1 MYENTM
7 GVKGLYT
14 YLKAYRHDIYPNTL
28 STEPKLRI
36 GFDAMSM
43 LYRYKSAYEDI
54 YPVLEELKRQGH
66 ILLFVFDGKAPQ
78 EKEGEVKERR
88 DAREG
93 ATQQATALKEHL
105 STGNMS
111 DKERTIIE
119 YSVARLEYQGWN
131 MTYEIRQ
138 TFQKAL
144 FKMGIPY
151 VKAIAE
157 ADDVLTDLV
166 GAQKL
171 DLVVSSDMDFL
182 LSGVKRLWIP
192 FYRSYSGFEEIV
204 VQEVLEGEEITA
216 EGLMDAGIL
225 CGIEPLRG
233 RVSVNPTTAFS
244 WLRYYQSIEALLKST
259 VKEEQL
265 DVLRDPVVLD
275 SVRKHF
281 KAQPWSSRIRPDH
294 FETCKSFLEAL

>member
-1 MYENTM
+1 M

-14 YLKAYRHDIYPNTL
+14 YLKGYRHDIYPNTL

-43 LYRYKSAYEDI
+43 LYRYKSSYEDI

-66 ILLFVFDGKAPQ
+66 ILLFVFDGKAPH

-88 DAREG
+88 EAREG

-105 STGNMS
+105 STGTMT
-111 DKERTIIE
+111 DKERTILE

-144 FKMGIPY
+144 FKLGVPY
-151 VKAIAE
+151 VKATAE

-166 GAQKL
+166 GAGKL

-204 VQEVLEGEEITA
+204 VEEVLKGEELTA
-216 EGLMDAGIL
+216 GGLTDAGIL

-233 RVSVNPTTAFS
+233 QLSVNPVRAFS
-244 WLRYYQSIEALLKST
+244 WLRYYGSMEALLKSSIH
-259 VKEEQL
+259 EDQL
-265 DVLRDPVVLD
+265 EVIRDPAVLEAA
-275 SVRKHF
+275 RQHF
-281 KAQPWSSRIRPDH
+281 KPQPWSSRIRPDH

>member
-1 MYENTM
+1 M

-14 YLKAYRHDIYPNTL
+14 YLKAYRHDIYPSTIK
-28 STEPKLRI
+28 TEPKLRI

-54 YPVLEELKRQGH
+54 YPVLEELKGQGH
-66 ILLFVFDGKAPQ
+66 TLLFVFDGKAPV

-88 DAREG
+88 EAREG
-93 ATQQATALKEHL
+93 ANQQATALKEHL
-105 STGNMS
+105 SAVNIS
-111 DKERTIIE
+111 DKERTILE

-131 MTYEIRQ
+131 MSYEIRQ

-144 FKMGIPY
+144 HKMGIPY

-166 GAQKL
+166 GAGKL
-171 DLVVSSDMDFL
+171 DLVVSSDMDFI

-204 VQEVLEGEEITA
+204 VEEVLKGEEITA
-216 EGLMDAGIL
+216 EGLVDAGIL

-233 RVSVNPTTAFS
+233 RVSVNSCTAFS
-244 WLRYYQSIEALLKST
+244 WLRYYQSMEALLKST
-259 VKEEQL
+259 VKEAQL
-265 DVLRDPVVLD
+265 DVLRDPTVLQAA
-275 SVRKHF
+275 REHF
-281 KAQPWSSRIRPDH
+281 KAQEWSSRIRPDH
-294 FETCKSFLEAL
+294 LETCKSFLEAL